1 MPPMYRN
8 NGIGH
13 VTDSQG
19 REMMDWFKNLK
30 IGMKLLLTVV
40 MVLVLTVGLGVF
52 SIVQLGKL
60 NSATVEIASGW
71 LPSVQSLG
79 AINASINYYRRAAY
93 RAVLSKT
100 KEDVADS
107 VKFMEDAGSQLKDA
121 VAKYEKL
128 ADTPEKQRLLQE
140 FKSSWA
146 SHVDVQKQVSEFML
160 QDRTEEAFSLNK
172 KTKDLFDR
180 SLALVN
186 ESIALCAKGSEDAR
200 TRAAASYDS
209 SRLLIWFVLG
219 ASIFLGVLI
228 ALGVARMIS
237 RALRKGMDVAEGM
250 SQGDLGQ
257 LLTRME
263 ATLKSMQE
271 VTRLTKE
278 IASGNLRI
286 EVKPRSEADELMKAL
301 ASMVRRLSEV
311 ASEVKTASEN
321 VSSGSQQMSASSEQ
335 LSQGATEQ
343 ASSIQEVSSS
353 MEQMSS
359 NVKQNADNATQ
370 TEKIALKAAVDA
382 KEGGQAVS
390 QTVDA
395 MKQIAG
401 KITIIE
407 EIARQT
413 NLLALNAAIEAA
425 RAGEHGKGF
434 AVVASEVRKLA
445 ERSQRAAGEITELSK
460 TSVDVAEKAG
470 KLLARI
476 LPDVQKTAELVQEI
490 TAASREQDGGA
501 AQINKALQQ
510 LDQVIQANAASSE
523 QLSATS
529 EELARQAVQMQT
541 SISFFKVDG
550 HEQASVRFA
559 HANRTP
565 QNPGAALKKPAPRP
579 AAKPVGKGIALSLN
593 SDGEDSS
600 FEQFSGSEKRP

>member
-1 MPPMYRN
+1 
-8 NGIGH
+8 
-13 VTDSQG
+13 
-19 REMMDWFKNLK
+19 MDWFKNLK
-30 IGMKLLLTVV
+30 IGMKLLLTVA
-40 MVLVLTVGLGVF
+40 MVLGLTVSLGVF
-52 SIVQLGKL
+52 SVVQLGKL

-93 RAVLSKT
+93 RSVLSKS

-107 VKFMEDAGSQLKDA
+107 VKFMDDASSQLRDA
-121 VAKYEKL
+121 LARYEKL
-128 ADTPEKQRLLQE
+128 ADTTEKQRVLQE
-140 FKSSWA
+140 FKNAWA
-146 SHVDVQKQVSEFML
+146 SHVDVQRQVSEFML
-160 QDRTEEAFSLNK
+160 QNKPEEAFALNK

-186 ESIALCAKGSEDAR
+186 ESIVLAAKGSEDAR
-200 TRAAASYDS
+200 TRAADSYDS

-219 ASIFLGVLI
+219 ASIFLGVII

-237 RALRKGMDVAEGM
+237 RALRKGMEVAEGM
-250 SQGDLGQ
+250 SQGDLNLSIGQVSHDEVGQ

-301 ASMVRRLSEV
+301 ASMVKRLSEV
-311 ASEVKTASEN
+311 ASEVKSASEN

-370 TEKIALKAAVDA
+370 TEKIALKAAADA

-401 KITIIE
+401 KISIIE

-460 TSVDVAEKAG
+460 TSVDVAEQAG

-510 LDQVIQANAASSE
+510 LDQVIQANAASAE
-523 QLSATS
+523 ELSATS
-529 EELARQAVQMQT
+529 EELARQAVQLQT
-541 SISFFKVDG
+541 SISFFKVEG
-550 HEQASVRFA
+550 HEQAAVRFA
-559 HANRTP
+559 HASKAP
-565 QNPGAALKKPAPRP
+565 QNPGASMKKAAAVPRP
-579 AAKPVGKGIALSLN
+579 AAKSVGKGIALSLN

-600 FEQFSGSEKRP
+600 FEQFSGSDK